1 MMSLNDMEDFNE
13 HPQRMTYDGKRMR
26 TKLINRR
33 VTDYNS
39 GVVSYVKDR
48 VYARDHRDWPSVQP
62 IAAAQERY
70 MCPLGYLS
78 NPATSITSKFV
89 HTSTNKIKCPVNC
102 VVWTPEGRRLIAGSA
117 TGEFTLWNGLAFN
130 FETILQAHTG
140 AVRAMEW
147 SHNGDWMVSGDHGGE
162 IMYWMPNMANMQK
175 FRGHN
180 EAIRDISFCR
190 TDHKFATCSDDCT
203 IKIWDFALCKEENA
217 LTGHG
222 WDVRCLAWHPQNSL
236 IVSGSKD
243 NDIKIWDAKSGQ
255 RIATLHGHKNAVLDV
270 EWNKNG
276 NWLLTASRDQQI
288 KLYDIRTMR
297 EIQNFK
303 GHKRE
308 VCSLA
313 WHPIH
318 EDFFVS
324 GGNDGVLNFWN
335 CDDSLSMYEVVG
347 AHENSVWSLAWHP
360 NGHILASGSN
370 DYCTKFWSRQSP
382 GDKMEKKYH
391 VQAAYHNH
399 YDPELEENQQAL
411 RQPDLKQS
419 LKLAANPIVT
429 PGFVGDKK
437 KCFDI
442 PWLGKKSKP
451 STPQLLQEQSSTIHI
466 KNEPGSLQMNEETMN
481 LVEVKKEPQDF
492 LEGMQPQYLEQ
503 MQPQDLEQI
512 QPEMEQEQQPQFIE
526 HEESHSYNNNNNN
539 NNNNNIEQIQQHELE
554 HEHPEENEIEEEQEM
569 RVD

>member
-1 MMSLNDMEDFNE
+1 MMSLNDMDDFNE

-39 GVVSYVKDR
+39 GVVSYVKER
-48 VYARDHRDWPSVQP
+48 PYARDHRDWPAVQP
-62 IAAAQERY
+62 IACAQERF
-70 MCPLGYLS
+70 MCPLGFLS
-78 NPATSITSKFV
+78 NPASSITSKFV
-89 HTSTNKIKCPVNC
+89 HTSTNKIRCPVNC
-102 VVWTPEGRRLIAGSA
+102 VVWTPEGRRLITGSA

-130 FETILQAHTG
+130 FETILQAHSG
-140 AVRAMEW
+140 AVRSMVW
-147 SHNGDWMVSGDHGGE
+147 SHNGDWMVTGDHGGE

-175 FRGHN
+175 YRAHN

-190 TDHKFATCSDDCT
+190 TDQKFATCSDDCT
-203 IKIWDFALCKEENA
+203 IKIWDFAMCNEETV

-222 WDVRCLAWHPQNSL
+222 WDVRCLAWHPHNSL

-243 NDIKIWDAKSGQ
+243 NDIKIWDAKSAQ

-297 EIQNFK
+297 EIQTFK

-324 GGNDGVLNFWN
+324 GGNDGVMNFWN
-335 CDDSLSMYEVVG
+335 CNDSLSMHEIPG
-347 AHENSVWSLAWHP
+347 AHENTVWSLAWHP

-370 DYCTKFWSRQSP
+370 DHCTKFWCRQSP

-391 VQAAYHNH
+391 IPAAYNNH
-399 YDPELEENQQAL
+399 YDPDAEEVPQINNNNYHHNNHNNNNNRGL
-411 RQPDLKQS
+411 PDLKTIIKQV
-419 LKLAANPIVT
+419 ANPMVT

-437 KCFDI
+437 KYSDI
-442 PWLGKKSKP
+442 PGLGKAKA
-451 STPQLLQEQSSTIHI
+451 TLLQEEREYGQTFEPVYKEEDI
-466 KNEPGSLQMNEETMN
+466 KQ
-481 LVEVKKEPQDF
+481 
-492 LEGMQPQYLEQ
+492 
-503 MQPQDLEQI
+503 
-512 QPEMEQEQQPQFIE
+512 EMRQ
-526 HEESHSYNNNNNN
+526 
-539 NNNNNIEQIQQHELE
+539 
-554 HEHPEENEIEEEQEM
+554 EEEEM